1 MHVDR
6 LSAIAERFDGVL
18 IDQFGVIHDG
28 QALYP
33 GVLAVLEALAARTV
47 PVAVLTNSGKRAA
60 ANRDRLV
67 RMGVPRDRF
76 VDVVSSGEVAWRA
89 LGAMTP
95 APRVW
100 AIGQSGVDYGFEG
113 VTFVADPHDA
123 DLILI
128 LGSDA
133 PATTLDEY
141 RAQLGGLAVPAI
153 CCNPDMLML
162 TRHGLLPAP
171 GAIAALYQEMGG
183 QVTWIGKPYLAIYE
197 DAVTLI
203 GRPRRVLCIGDSAA
217 HDVAGARAAGH
228 ATLLVMTGVSAGLD
242 PASVDPQPDYWM
254 EALTW

>member
-6 LSAIAERFDGVL
+6 LSAIADTFDGVL

-33 GVLAVLEALAARTV
+33 GALPALEALAAHGV
-47 PVAVLTNSGKRAA
+47 PVAVLTNSGKRAT

-76 VDVVSSGEVAWRA
+76 IDVVSSGEVAWRVIT
-89 LGAMTP
+89 GTVP
-95 APRVW
+95 PPRVW
-100 AIGQSGVDYGFEG
+100 AIGQAGEDYGFEG

-141 RAQLGGLAVPAI
+141 RAQLRGLAVPAL
-153 CCNPDMLML
+153 CCNPDTLML

-171 GAIAALYQEMGG
+171 GAIATLYQEMGG
-183 QVTWIGKPYLAIYE
+183 QVTWIGKPYPAIYE

-203 GRPRRVLCIGDSAA
+203 GGPRRVLCIGDSAA
-217 HDVAGARAAGH
+217 HDIAGARAAGH

-242 PASVDPQPDYWM
+242 PATVDPHPDYWM
-254 EALTW
+254 ESLAW